1 MEETKFTTD
10 ADVILR
16 LYEDYKNLQARY
28 KILEEEKDSF
38 RDTVLRI
45 IDMVDKEEIR
55 KARSSYNDRDDV
67 KRIHFDAED
76 IRRAVRLPN
85 PDMICEEA
93 DRILRER
100 EEGIYEDEESKS
112 NGE

>member
-10 ADVILR
+10 ADVILKI
-16 LYEDYKNLQARY
+16 YEDYKNLQERY
-28 KILEEEKDSF
+28 KSLEETKNDY
-38 RDTVLRI
+38 RNTILRI
-45 IDMVDKEEIR
+45 VDMVDQEEIR

-76 IRRAVRLPN
+76 IRRAVGLPN
-85 PDMICEEA
+85 PDKICKEA

-100 EEGIYEDEESKS
+100 EEGTHEDEESKS